1 MGPRCLRNLQVF
13 SSYDVLILCSD
24 AMDAS
29 SDLADKA
36 SKEEVDEDGDSREE
50 TAGKASGAA
59 VLDFTS
65 QVPLDETSD
74 AVGGRYPF
82 PEGGGDAEFSLSFG
96 IVGALCL
103 VEDPMNAHSA
113 DSAHPLF
120 LGGYGATG
128 TARSNSFYNSV

>member
-1 MGPRCLRNLQVF
+1 
-13 SSYDVLILCSD
+13 
-24 AMDAS
+24 MDAS

-74 AVGGRYPF
+74 AVGGRHPF
-82 PEGGGDAEFSLSFG
+82 PEGGGDTAAA
-96 IVGALCL
+96 AL
-103 VEDPMNAHSA
+103 AA
-113 DSAHPLF
+113 
-120 LGGYGATG
+120 
-128 TARSNSFYNSV
+128 